1 MKTISIGKVCDVK
14 EIEQKNDYS
23 SQRLN
28 ILVQEFDQSTGEK
41 KDAQIFPVTIF
52 NKKIKEISAKDYEGK
67 RVKATCWLRSLTS
80 TKEDKIFYN
89 IALNCTNIELFD

>member
-1 MKTISIGKVCDVK
+1 MKTILIGKVIDVK
-14 EIEQKNDYS
+14 EIETKDSYS
-23 SQRLN
+23 SQSFS
-28 ILVQEFDQSTGEK
+28 ILIQEFNQETGEK
-41 KDAQIFPVTIF
+41 KDPQNFPVKVF

-80 TKEDKIFYN
+80 IKEDKIFHN